1 MTQTARIRSWLETND
16 GLCAMAPIDWSP
28 PIIRV
33 AARIND
39 LREMG
44 YLIKTTHTCPQHR
57 PGGSVH
63 HAYYQLEGFGLWP
76 NQ

>member
-1 MTQTARIRSWLETND
+1 MTQTSRIHAFLESND

-44 YLIKTTHTCPQHR
+44 YVITTQHRCPEHR
-57 PGGSVH
+57 PGSRAN
-63 HAYYQLEGFGLWP
+63 HAYYQLKSGLF
-76 NQ
+76 